1 MDREW
6 LAAFQGAV
14 LGAFGARVK
23 MIGIQGSRARGEA
36 TEHSDIDVVVILDA
50 LSYADLKRYDQA
62 ISDLP
67 EREKICGFCS
77 GAGELRAWDRGDLFQ
92 FYHDTLPL
100 YGSLDWLEPL
110 ISRAEAYR
118 SMHLGACNLYHMCVH
133 NALHEK
139 DPVLL
144 HALFKQAVF
153 VLQAKHC
160 LETGAYLRARAE
172 LLEQLKGTDLAV
184 LRAAMAE
191 KAGEETRPDFD
202 ARSALLMEWAGGLVR
217 RGDAY
222 ETVDS

>member
-77 GAGELRAWDRGDLFQ
+77 GEEELRAWDRGDLFQ

-153 VLQAKHC
+153 VLRAKHC
-160 LETGAYLRARAE
+160 LETGAYLRTRAE
-172 LLEQLKGTDLAV
+172 LLEQLEGTDLAV

-191 KAGEETRPDFD
+191 GAGEETRLDFD

>member
-1 MDREW
+1 MTRPSPICRS
-6 LAAFQGAV
+6 GRKSAV
-14 LGAFGARVK
+14 SAR
-23 MIGIQGSRARGEA
+23 
-36 TEHSDIDVVVILDA
+36 
-50 LSYADLKRYDQA
+50 
-62 ISDLP
+62 
-67 EREKICGFCS
+67 
-77 GAGELRAWDRGDLFQ
+77 DRGDLFQ

-160 LETGAYLRARAE
+160 LETGAYLRTRAE
-172 LLEQLKGTDLAV
+172 LLEQLEGADLAV

-191 KAGEETRPDFD
+191 EAGEETRPDFD
-202 ARSALLMEWAGGLVR
+202 ARSALLMEGAGGLVR

-222 ETVDS
+222 ETVGS